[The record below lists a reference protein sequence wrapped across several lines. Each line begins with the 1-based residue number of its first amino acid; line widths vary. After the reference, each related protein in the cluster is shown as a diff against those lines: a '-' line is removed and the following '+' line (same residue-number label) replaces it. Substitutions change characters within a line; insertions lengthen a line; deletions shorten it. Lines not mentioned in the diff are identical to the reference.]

1 MLIAKYQAEDLK
13 QKLMRR
19 WGITGA
25 ETIPLDLIG
34 SLKDD
39 KTSGV
44 ALLLDSRRAVDEE
57 SWHAEL

>member
-34 SLKDD
+34 SLKTT
-39 KTSGV
+39 KP
-44 ALLLDSRRAVDEE
+44 AV
-57 SWHAEL
+57 